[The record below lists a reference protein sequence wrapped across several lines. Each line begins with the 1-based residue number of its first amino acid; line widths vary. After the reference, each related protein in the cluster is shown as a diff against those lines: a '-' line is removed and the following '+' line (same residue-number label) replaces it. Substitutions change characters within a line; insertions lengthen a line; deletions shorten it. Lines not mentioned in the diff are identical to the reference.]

1 MLGIEDP
8 SILADFEEAEKSNPS
23 PREIIEDRVIY
34 LSHKLKK
41 TNQHDRPVLC
51 DFSQAPLDQPV
62 TQKQDSDANHIA
74 EMIALLGPPPREM
87 IQNSDYATDF
97 FDIEVGRAPFQF
109 PLRTLEHLEGNLEG
123 EQQQLFLKF
132 MRKMLRWR
140 LEERCSARDL
150 LSDQWLRS
158 L

>member
-1 MLGIEDP
+1 MIFLDPFSLLIRPPNAFPLDIQEKNIMLGIEDP

-62 TQKQDSDANHIA
+62 TQVI
-74 EMIALLGPPPREM
+74 
-87 IQNSDYATDF
+87 
-97 FDIEVGRAPFQF
+97 
-109 PLRTLEHLEGNLEG
+109 
-123 EQQQLFLKF
+123 
-132 MRKMLRWR
+132 
-140 LEERCSARDL
+140 
-150 LSDQWLRS
+150 
-158 L
+158 